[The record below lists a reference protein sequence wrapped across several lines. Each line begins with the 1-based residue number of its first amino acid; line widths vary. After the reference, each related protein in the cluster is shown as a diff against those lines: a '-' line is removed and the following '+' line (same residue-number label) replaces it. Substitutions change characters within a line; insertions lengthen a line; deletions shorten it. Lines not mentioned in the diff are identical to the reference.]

1 MIAFT
6 VKVSGEI
13 LRFEAL
19 FKESAMFQSRWGFH
33 PCDYQTY
40 RKLKTLNQVYRQ
52 AIRLAHAWARWKRK
66 DPHNRILRRRI
77 RNEKGQTIGYELPV
91 PLPEPSIC
99 SFFSQK
105 IIEIRYVDKKGNFSR
120 EGFQEEKVV
129 TDDLRI
135 PADYVS
141 ARKPVAN
148 AAEVQPL
155 HHTVA
160 ELEELFENARTWLEE
175 QDVK

>member
-1 MIAFT
+1 
-6 VKVSGEI
+6 
-13 LRFEAL
+13 
-19 FKESAMFQSRWGFH
+19 MFQSRWGFH

-40 RKLKTLNQVYRQ
+40 RKLKLLNQVYRQ

-66 DPHNRILRRRI
+66 DPHNRVLRRRI
-77 RNEKGQTIGYELPV
+77 RNEKGQTLGYEPPV
-91 PLPEPSIC
+91 PRPEPRIC
-99 SFFSQK
+99 SIFSQK
-105 IIEIRYVDKKGNFSR
+105 IIEIRHVDKKGNFSR
-120 EGFQEEKVV
+120 EGFSEKKVV

-135 PADYVS
+135 PADYAS

-148 AAEVQPL
+148 PAEVQPL

-160 ELEELFENARTWLEE
+160 ELEELYEKARTWREE